1 MKRARTLSLLV
12 LPLASVL
19 SISCGVAQADEVIA
33 KPASDSGYTQGFY
46 AALGLSVG
54 FGTRAPI
61 VDSSDSSFSNEYWTT
76 STTLGP
82 NVGVGYGFGQGW
94 RAELEYLGYYPQAT
108 NHYTRNGRA
117 AQVSGNQVATNAVQ
131 LNLLKDIATGSKFT
145 PYIGGG
151 VGFASSQYNV
161 QEGSVSGTDF
171 AGQGKVGV
179 SYAISKTTSAYLGY
193 RIMGIGGGTRLT
205 FWSDQPRT
213 GSRLQQGLDAGI
225 RIKL

>member
-1 MKRARTLSLLV
+1 MNRAHTLLAL
-12 LPLASVL
+12 LPLVSVL
-19 SISCGVAQADEVIA
+19 SVSSGAALADEVTA
-33 KPASDSGYTQGFY
+33 KQAIDTRYTTGFY
-46 AALGLSVG
+46 AAVGLSVG

-61 VDSSDSSFSNEYWTT
+61 IDSSDAAFSNESWKT

-82 NVGVGYGFGQGW
+82 NVGIGYGFGQGW
-94 RAELEYLGYYPQAT
+94 RTELEYLGYYPQAT
-108 NHYTRNGRA
+108 NYYSRNGRS

-171 AGQGKVGV
+171 AGQGKLGV